1 MQKPPSLLEHSSQTT
16 ETLKKVSESRVKLRS
31 HDAEWKVKGGSV
43 FADLIDS
50 SYFDV

>member
-1 MQKPPSLLEHSSQTT
+1 MRKPPSFLERSSQTT
-16 ETLKKVSESRVKLRS
+16 EALKKGSEWRVKLGS
-31 HDAEWKVKGGSV
+31 LDVEWKVEGGSV

>member
-1 MQKPPSLLEHSSQTT
+1 MRKPPSFLEHSGQTI
-16 ETLKKVSESRVKLRS
+16 ETLKKGSEWRVKLCS
-31 HDAEWKVKGGSV
+31 LGAEQKVGGSV